1 MTPLNTPPSLPLH
14 VSLIVEGRENYLPLE
29 AKYAAAAC
37 DEMANKTNLVSVREG
52 GKVGRLVK
60 PGAG

>member
-37 DEMANKTNLVSVREG
+37 DEMANKTNLVSVRKG
-52 GKVGRLVK
+52 WL
-60 PGAG
+60 AAL